1 MNIPEDISRFKQLQ
15 ALNFVNCIVSLPEA
29 VCQLPNLQ
37 YLSLVDN
44 KNLQRLPECVGE
56 MPNLMVL
63 NIPGAEGKNII
74 PDSVLRRAEED
85 EDFNL
90 FT

>member
-1 MNIPEDISRFKQLQ
+1 MESIFEKLSQKVDKSTRINNYELTSDITLQ
-15 ALNFVNCIVSLPEA
+15 KSDIN
-29 VCQLPNLQ
+29 
-37 YLSLVDN
+37 LSLVDN
-44 KNLQRLPECVGE
+44 KNLQRLPECIGD

-74 PDSVLRRAEED
+74 PDSVLRRADED